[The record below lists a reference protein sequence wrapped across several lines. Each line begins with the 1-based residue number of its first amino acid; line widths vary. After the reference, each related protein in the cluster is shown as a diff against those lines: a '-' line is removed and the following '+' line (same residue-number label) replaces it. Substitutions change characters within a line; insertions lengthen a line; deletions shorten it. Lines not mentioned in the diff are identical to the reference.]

1 MNQWGYV
8 ILKLSPEKNVALLSV
23 GQCLYMTSSMV
34 MFTFAGLVGQLLS
47 ADQSLATL
55 PISLVMAGTAAMTVP
70 ASLFMRRYGRRTGF
84 IAGATAGVL
93 SGIMGAVAIYYQDF
107 RIFCLTGLLQGIYQ
121 AFAQYYRFA
130 AIEVSAPALQ
140 PRAISFVL
148 AGGIGAALIAPTLA
162 HWSNDYFAPVTFIG
176 AYILVAILG
185 VIALIPLSFLHV
197 PKPQEMITDDSAA
210 RPLSVIM
217 RQPVFICAVVNGAA
231 GYALMSLVM
240 TAAPLAV
247 VACGFAP
254 GDAAHVIQW
263 HVLAMFVP
271 ALFSGRIIQHF
282 GPLPVLFAGVFLY
295 ACSAIVALSGQTMPY
310 FTISMMLLGLAW
322 NFMFTAATTLLAKAY
337 LPSERAKVQGVNE
350 FLLFLTTALASLAAG
365 AIQYK
370 FGWMT
375 LNTAVFAIMAIA
387 LTTSGWFALSQRK
400 TAQAVL

>member
-1 MNQWGYV
+1 MN
-8 ILKLSPEKNVALLSV
+8 LSPKKNVALLSV
-23 GQCLYMTSSMV
+23 GQCLYMTASMT

-47 ADQSLATL
+47 TDKSFATL
-55 PISLVMAGTAAMTVP
+55 PVSLVMAGTATMTVP
-70 ASLFMRRYGRRTGF
+70 ASLFMRRYGRRAGF
-84 IAGATAGVL
+84 ILGAGAGAL
-93 SGIMGAVAIYYQDF
+93 SGVIGAIAIYHQDF
-107 RIFCLTGLLQGIYQ
+107 RLFCLTGLFQGMYQ

-130 AIEVSAPALQ
+130 AVEVSAPAFQ

-162 HWSNDYFAPVTFIG
+162 HWSNDYFEPITFIG
-176 AYILVAILG
+176 AYVLLSILG
-185 VIALIPLSFLHV
+185 VSAMLPLSFLHIPAPV
-197 PKPQEMITDDSAA
+197 EMIDHGPA
-210 RPLSVIM
+210 RPMGIIM

-282 GPLPVLFAGVFLY
+282 GALPILFAGVFLY
-295 ACSAIVALSGQTMPY
+295 ACSAFIALSGQSMPH
-310 FTISMMLLGLAW
+310 FTAALVFLGLAW
-322 NFMFTAATTLLAKAY
+322 NFMFTAATTLLTKAY

-350 FLLFLTTALASLAAG
+350 LLLFLTTALASLAAG

-375 LNTAVFAIMAIA
+375 LNVAVFVIMAVA
-387 LTTSGWFALSQRK
+387 LATSSWFAISQRRV
-400 TAQAVL
+400 TQAA